1 MWSRD
6 RTEEIMAEKKHEP
19 AKKEKEHGSMTVEEA
34 GRLGGHKGG
43 QREKEL
49 VEKGHQV
56 EEQRQPGSTGKSSG
70 QQSKN

>member
-1 MWSRD
+1 
-6 RTEEIMAEKKHEP
+6 MAEKKHEP
-19 AKKEKEHGSMTVEEA
+19 AKKEKEHGTMTVEEA

-49 VEKGHQV
+49 VEKGHQA
-56 EEQRQPGSTGKSSG
+56 EEQRQPGSSTTKSSG